1 MAHLISARGSR
12 RRHSRRDFLGFAAA
26 AGISVPLLSSCAGG
40 VSGNG
45 DDADGGGG
53 MNQVDISPP
62 SQYRDRDYNVVM
74 WSAMGGVNGEALDA
88 LVEKF
93 NESQDDIYAEVQFQG
108 PYHESAPKLTAA
120 LQAGTIPD
128 IAMLADTFWGRFLLN
143 DVLEPLNDYF
153 DDGFSRADYVEA
165 LYDEGLVGDELYWLS
180 FGRST
185 PLFYYNRDQFAE
197 AGLPDRGPETWT
209 ELREWGAELS
219 QLQVQGQ
226 ALKTHAFTSG
236 DDWQFMAAAW
246 QFGGRLSEGLEVT
259 IDTGG
264 AVEAAEWQK
273 RFVFEDDMGYMAQS
287 AGVDFGAGVA
297 ATAMTSTGALRG
309 IYESAEFEVGAAF
322 LPREVD
328 QGIPTG
334 GMGFSILKD
343 APQERKDAAFELLRF
358 LGRPD
363 NAAEWTL
370 ATGYLPIIK
379 AAVDEPE
386 LAQTLAD
393 DPNFSVAVD
402 QLPEAQ
408 PSDAIRSFLPNG
420 TDLIIAG
427 IQRVY
432 SNRSDQ
438 PQDVFNQ
445 VADQLREGADGIRD
459 AYERYFGA

>member
-1 MAHLISARGSR
+1 MRYRTAQRPLTG
-12 RRHSRRDFLGFAAA
+12 RRHSRRDFLGLAAA

-40 VSGNG
+40 VGG
-45 DDADGGGG
+45 DDDDSGGG
-53 MNQVDISPP
+53 MGQVDVNPP
-62 SQYRDRDYNVVM
+62 SQYRDREYNVVM

-120 LQAGTIPD
+120 LQAGSIPD

-143 DVLEPLNDYF
+143 DVLEPLNGYLT
-153 DDGFSRADYVEA
+153 DDFNRDHYVET
-165 LYDEGLVGDELYWLS
+165 LFDEGLVGDELYWLS

-185 PLFYYNRDQFAE
+185 PLFYYNKDLFAE

-219 QLQVQGQ
+219 RLTVEGQ
-226 ALKTHAFTSG
+226 SLKTHAFTRD

-246 QFGGRLSEGLEVT
+246 QFGGRLSDGLDVT
-259 IDTGG
+259 INDGG

-273 RFVFEDDMGYMAQS
+273 RFVFEDELGYMAQS
-287 AGVDFGAGVA
+287 SATDFGAGVV

-309 IYESAEFEVGAAF
+309 IYENARFEVGADF
-322 LPREVD
+322 LPAEV
-328 QGIPTG
+328 QRGVPTG
-334 GMGFSILKD
+334 GMGFSILKG
-343 APQERKDAAFELLRF
+343 ASQERKDASFELLKF
-358 LGRPD
+358 LGQPA

-379 AAVDEPE
+379 AAMDEPE
-386 LAQTLAD
+386 LAQRIAE
-393 DPNFSVAVD
+393 DPNYSIAID
-402 QLPEAQ
+402 QLPEAE
-408 PSDAIRSFLPNG
+408 PSDAIRSYLPNG
-420 TDLIIAG
+420 TDLIIGG

-432 SNRSDQ
+432 GNRSEAV
-438 PQDVFNQ
+438 QDVFDQ
-445 VADQLREGADGIRD
+445 VADELRAGADNIRD
-459 AYERYFGA
+459 SYDRYFG